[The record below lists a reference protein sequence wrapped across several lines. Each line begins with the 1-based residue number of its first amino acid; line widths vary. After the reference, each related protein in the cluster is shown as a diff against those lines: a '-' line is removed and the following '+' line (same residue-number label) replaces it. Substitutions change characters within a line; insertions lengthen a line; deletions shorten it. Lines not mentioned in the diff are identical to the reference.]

1 MKILQSIKDFKRPD
15 KFLAVTLGNFD
26 GVHLG
31 HQQLM
36 RRAVAA
42 AQNAGG
48 CSLAFTFEPHPLAV
62 LTGRPPRLL
71 QSQAEKRQAIASMGL
86 DYLLELPFTA
96 ELAAL
101 PPEDFVR
108 QFLRPDGLH
117 IDLLIVGFNFSFG
130 AGGAGNAETLQ
141 KLGEK
146 YGFQVEVM
154 PPCRRC
160 GGIVSSSWLRRLIA
174 EGKIAKANRLLGRE
188 YMLSGEIVHGRRLGR
203 QFFGF
208 PTANI
213 LADENLLLAYGVY
226 AAWAEC
232 SDCRWPAVVNVGLR
246 PTIAEN
252 IVPTIETHC
261 LGVDQDLYGQHM
273 RVHFVQEIRPERKF
287 ASMELLREQIAADSR
302 IAAEILRQK
311 ITKNPC

>member
-1 MKILQSIKDFKRPD
+1 MDILQSIKDFKQQD
-15 KFLAVTLGNFD
+15 NYLAVTLGNFD

-31 HQQLM
+31 HQKLM
-36 RRAVAA
+36 RRAVEAA
-42 AQNAGG
+42 KRAGG
-48 CSLAFTFEPHPLAV
+48 YSLAFTFEPHPLAV
-62 LTGRPPRLL
+62 LTGKQPQLL
-71 QSQAEKRQAIASMGL
+71 QSRTEKRRTISDMGL
-86 DYLLELPFTA
+86 DYLLELPFTP

-108 QFLRPDGLH
+108 QFLCPDGLH
-117 IDLLIVGFNFSFG
+117 IDLLVVGFNFSFG
-130 AGGAGNAETLQ
+130 AKGSGNTETLQ
-141 KLGEK
+141 KLGEA

-154 PPCRRC
+154 PAYQHC
-160 GGIVSSSWLRRLIA
+160 GSIVSSSWLRRLIA
-174 EGKIAKANRLLGRE
+174 AGEIAMANCLLGRE
-188 YMLSGEIVHGRRLGR
+188 YTLSGEVVHGRQLGR

-232 SDCRWPAVVNVGLR
+232 SGCRWPAVVNVGLR

-261 LGVDQDLYGQHM
+261 LGVDQDLYGQQM

-287 ASMELLREQIAADSR
+287 SSMELLREQIAADSR
-302 IAAEILRQK
+302 TAAEILGQK
-311 ITKNPC
+311 